1 MAFWHQ
7 TDGIGDPLDRPIGLV
22 QQSLKLRSDAS
33 AARRPRLS
41 YPVQYFFSDRGT
53 AMDLATIKPTPKPR
67 IGLYATGLKAY
78 WAQFPGLRERP
89 GRVWPVIANRLAESA
104 EVISLA

>member
-1 MAFWHQ
+1 
-7 TDGIGDPLDRPIGLV
+7 
-22 QQSLKLRSDAS
+22 
-33 AARRPRLS
+33 
-41 YPVQYFFSDRGT
+41 
-53 AMDLATIKPTPKPR
+53 MDLATIKPTPKPR